1 MKKLIGFVLVI
12 VIFAGIG
19 FGVKRFV
26 EGPSQSANGI
36 LVIGADQD
44 LNKVKEL
51 YKDRSKEMTDY
62 KMELVTTKIGS
73 N

>member
-19 FGVKRFV
+19 FRVKRFV

-36 LVIGADQD
+36 LVIGAD
-44 LNKVKEL
+44 
-51 YKDRSKEMTDY
+51 
-62 KMELVTTKIGS
+62 
-73 N
+73 